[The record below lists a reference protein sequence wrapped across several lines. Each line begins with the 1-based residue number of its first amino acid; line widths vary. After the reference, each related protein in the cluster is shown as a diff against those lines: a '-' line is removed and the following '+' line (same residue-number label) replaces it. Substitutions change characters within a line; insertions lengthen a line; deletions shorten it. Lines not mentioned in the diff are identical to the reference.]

1 MANHPARIYRGIDNE
16 DKQPVF
22 CLRYRLPDNQE
33 GLVIFD
39 KAEVMG
45 VSINVA
51 KATDQQ
57 IIDRVKAYASGMA
70 FITDLLNDQHWVPGE
85 PVTEKW
91 LSTLDIIFDG
101 EIYLFG
107 ITEA

>member
-1 MANHPARIYRGIDNE
+1 MAHQPARIYRGIDCE

-39 KAEVMG
+39 KADVLG
-45 VSINVA
+45 VPIDIE

-57 IIDRVKAYASGMA
+57 LIDRVKAYASGLA
-70 FITDLLNDQHWVPGE
+70 FVTDLLNDQHWCPGE

-91 LSTLDIIFDG
+91 LAELDVIYEG

-107 ITEA
+107 IGD